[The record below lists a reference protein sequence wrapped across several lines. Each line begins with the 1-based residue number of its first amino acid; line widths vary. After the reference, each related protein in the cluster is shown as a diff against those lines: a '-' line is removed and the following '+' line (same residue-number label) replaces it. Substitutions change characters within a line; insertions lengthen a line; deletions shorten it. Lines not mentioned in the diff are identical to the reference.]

1 MQAIE
6 ATYKQLVPTIHP
18 DTIIEVPFKYC
29 AIIDTDENV
38 YIQWVKRLDGIPQPN
53 IRITGNDEGM
63 RRFLA
68 AIREHARETAYK
80 IRKENGDV

>member
-6 ATYKQLVPTIHP
+6 ATYKQQVPTIHP
-18 DTIIEVPFKYC
+18 DTIIEVPFRYS
-29 AIIDTDENV
+29 AIIDDDENV
-38 YIQWVKRLDGIPQPN
+38 DIEWVQLLDGIPQPN
-53 IRITGNDEGM
+53 VRITGSDEGM

>member
-1 MQAIE
+1 MVITD
-6 ATYKQLVPTIHP
+6 TYKQHVPTIHP
-18 DTIIEVPFKYC
+18 DTVIEVPFRYT
-29 AIIDTDENV
+29 ATIDENEEV
-38 YIQWVKRLDGIPQPN
+38 EVQWVQLIDGQYQTHV
-53 IRITGNDEGM
+53 RITGNDVGM